1 MDAEVKVLV
10 DDFEQK
16 LMQLCAEKMCV
27 AQDNDKFL
35 DGGSAPE
42 SADVGLAFYKM
53 VEAFVEAKKDGLG
66 VGDIPEL
73 AMAAVQ
79 NLYKA
84 IQGAEKIPGEFKADF
99 GVAMLSIIKPILDAV
114 KLLMKK

>member
-10 DDFEQK
+10 DDFEEK
-16 LMQLCAEKMCV
+16 LMKLCSEKSCPV
-27 AQDNDKFL
+27 DNDKFL

-99 GVAMLSIIKPILDAV
+99 GVAMMSIIKPILDAV